1 MRRRRG
7 PLPQGCAGGIVQVKA
22 QSLKTAT
29 ALGKCD
35 SSPCAEKSVGR
46 GLERTAEAK
55 SRRFSAAS
63 HRVRESRDAFCCTI
77 AKWRVASSP
86 FLLCLSRAVW
96 VPSAGDVGAD
106 GCQVDNLLIFLYDV
120 SFLLS
125 KKWRTFAF
133 MNAKGRHTVLGNCFS
148 SWAIHAG
155 NRLRQTINLGC
166 EVCRRMQLSA
176 AVRSHGEC
184 VTSCCAAFGAGC
196 CTQNDHQW
204 TF

>member
-55 SRRFSAAS
+55 SRRFSPAS

-86 FLLCLSRAVW
+86 FLLCLSRGEKDPQSGIVI
-96 VPSAGDVGAD
+96 VCGGRNSG
-106 GCQVDNLLIFLYDV
+106 LL
-120 SFLLS
+120 
-125 KKWRTFAF
+125 AF
-133 MNAKGRHTVLGNCFS
+133 SVCLG
-148 SWAIHAG
+148 
-155 NRLRQTINLGC
+155 T
-166 EVCRRMQLSA
+166 VCRRCGRRWLS
-176 AVRSHGEC
+176 SG
-184 VTSCCAAFGAGC
+184 
-196 CTQNDHQW
+196 
-204 TF
+204 

>member
-55 SRRFSAAS
+55 CRRFSAAS

-86 FLLCLSRAVW
+86 FLLCLSRGGKDPQSGIVTGCGGRNSGLLAF
-96 VPSAGDVGAD
+96 SGRLGA
-106 GCQVDNLLIFLYDV
+106 
-120 SFLLS
+120 
-125 KKWRTFAF
+125 
-133 MNAKGRHTVLGNCFS
+133 
-148 SWAIHAG
+148 
-155 NRLRQTINLGC
+155 
-166 EVCRRMQLSA
+166 ECRRCGRRWLS
-176 AVRSHGEC
+176 SG
-184 VTSCCAAFGAGC
+184 
-196 CTQNDHQW
+196 
-204 TF
+204 